1 MEEVVFIKYF
11 CSNVFPEA
19 KPLLVMLLFLLE
31 IKAFQDEAGTSGCQ
45 VCEV

>member
-19 KPLLVMLLFLLE
+19 KSLLGMLLFLLE
-31 IKAFQDEAGTSGCQ
+31 IKAFQDETGTSGCQ
-45 VCEV
+45 VGEV